1 MYVVFYGL
9 ALAFF
14 LLTANWFVGLAWF
27 AVLTLV
33 MLSRVR
39 REEDVMMERFGD
51 AYREYAARTG
61 RFLPRLRGR
70 QRPRPV
76 SET

>member
-1 MYVVFYGL
+1 MQLSVFYGL

-33 MLSRVR
+33 ML
-39 REEDVMMERFGD
+39 
-51 AYREYAARTG
+51 TG
-61 RFLPRLRGR
+61 CA
-70 QRPRPV
+70 
-76 SET
+76 EKKT